1 MKDAM
6 ALPQKVMDYLNEN
19 AQREGLEQPQA
30 SDDLFRL
37 GVLDSF
43 ALVDFISV
51 LEEECGIKVPDGD
64 VNPGN
69 FQSVDAIERYV
80 ETRKG

>member
-1 MKDAM
+1 MEDAM
-6 ALPQKVMDYLNEN
+6 ALPQKVLDYLNEN
-19 AQREGLEQPQA
+19 AQREGLEQPKA
-30 SDDLFRL
+30 GDDLFRL

-69 FQSVDAIERYV
+69 FQSLDAIERYI